1 MKYKCTI
8 CGYIYDEDVE
18 KVLFKDLPND
28 WACPACGAPKDLF
41 EPLEE
46 KTVEINEIE
55 SANDMEE
62 FSYLELAA
70 IFSNLARGSEKQY
83 KMAWQQGFNDLANYF
98 TNKAEKENTDNIAL
112 LELLK
117 EDMTKYYPSL
127 MSEAKDKGDRGLLR
141 ALTWGEKVTNM
152 AKNLLERYLK
162 EGPSFLEGKKIYVC
176 SICGFIYVGNNL
188 PNICPVC
195 KVPSFK
201 FVEIKE
207 DLK

>member
-1 MKYKCTI
+1 MFVSPVNQNSSLNFTAVR
-8 CGYIYDEDVE
+8 GYRTMLNAENNAIGSDEALLMLQDPKSAVI
-18 KVLFKDLPND
+18 FKQNQKE
-28 WACPACGAPKDLF
+28 AK
-41 EPLEE
+41 
-46 KTVEINEIE
+46 K
-55 SANDMEE
+55 ANDSNPVTALGYKLYRT
-62 FSYLELAA
+62 FKYIANNSYNSAVE
-70 IFSNLARGSEKQY
+70 
-83 KMAWQQGFNDLANYF
+83 
-98 TNKAEKENTDNIAL
+98 NKAEKENTDNIAL